1 MKPIRMASTTAPTMR
16 QPLALVFCAILL
28 ATTGADTQ
36 AQERTTDFIL
46 GAGATMGLAT
56 DEDAT
61 ESRIGRN
68 ASGGFSLRV
77 IDMIGLRVEAGYIEK
92 GAGAEV
98 SEGGA
103 AGQVS
108 IEVDYLLLRGLL
120 EIGGDFHVL
129 AGASV
134 GRDRRC
140 SVAIDVSVE
149 GIDMSSE
156 QSCDDMRI
164 ETNTDVGITAGAGYN
179 VGPLGVALLF
189 TEGLTEIFAGD
200 NAPTGRNRTISLVG
214 SVRIPLAR

>member
-1 MKPIRMASTTAPTMR
+1 MR
-16 QPLALVFCAILL
+16 QPLALVLSAFLL
-28 ATTGADTQ
+28 AVAAADTQ
-36 AQERTTDFIL
+36 AQGRTTDFIL

-56 DEDAT
+56 DEEAT

-68 ASGGFSLRV
+68 LAGGFSLRV

-103 AGQVS
+103 AGQLN
-108 IEVDYLLLRGLL
+108 IEIDYLVLRGLL
-120 EIGGDFHVL
+120 EIGGDFHFL

-140 SVAIDVSVE
+140 NVAIDVVVE

-156 QSCDDMRI
+156 QSCEDMRVD
-164 ETNTDVGITAGAGYN
+164 TNTDVGITAGAGYN
-179 VGPLGVALLF
+179 VGPIGVTLLA

-200 NAPTGRNRTISLVG
+200 NAPTGRNRTISLIG
-214 SVRIPLAR
+214 SFRIPLAG

>member
-1 MKPIRMASTTAPTMR
+1 MR
-16 QPLALVFCAILL
+16 QSLALVLCAFLL
-28 ATTGADTQ
+28 AIPAADIQ
-36 AQERTTDFIL
+36 AQERTTDLIL

-56 DEDAT
+56 DEEAT

-68 ASGGFSLRV
+68 LSGGVSLRV

-92 GAGAEV
+92 GAGAEL

-103 AGQVS
+103 AGQLN
-108 IEVDYLLLRGLL
+108 IEIDYLVLRGLL

-140 SVAIDVSVE
+140 NVAIDVLGE
-149 GIDMSSE
+149 GIDMSRE
-156 QSCDDMRI
+156 QSCDDMGI
-164 ETNTDVGITAGAGYN
+164 DTNTDVGITAGAGYN
-179 VGPLGVALLF
+179 LGPVGVTLLF

-200 NAPTGRNRTISLVG
+200 DAPEGRNRTISLVG
-214 SVRIPLAR
+214 SVRIPFVG

>member
-1 MKPIRMASTTAPTMR
+1 MR
-16 QPLALVFCAILL
+16 QSLALVLCVFLL
-28 ATTGADTQ
+28 AIPGADIQ
-36 AQERTTDFIL
+36 AQERTTDLIL

-56 DEDAT
+56 DEEAT

-68 ASGGFSLRV
+68 LSGGVSLRV

-103 AGQVS
+103 AGQLN
-108 IEVDYLLLRGLL
+108 IEIDYLVLRGLL

-129 AGASV
+129 AGATV

-140 SVAIDVSVE
+140 NVAIDVSVE

-156 QSCDDMRI
+156 QSCDDMGI
-164 ETNTDVGITAGAGYN
+164 DTNTDVGITAGAGYN
-179 VGPLGVALLF
+179 VGLLGVTLLF
-189 TEGLTEIFAGD
+189 TEGLTEIFAGN
-200 NAPTGRNRTISLVG
+200 NAPDGRNRTISLVG
-214 SVRIPLAR
+214 SVRIPFAG